1 MLKIYLVSVIIWL
14 IILIATDK
22 FVGGIIKNKKINYKK
37 YTKGKG
43 KANISYMVVS
53 FIPVVRAF
61 VWGVMIYLAGADEKN
76 LDKLFE
82 DKTVEEKRG
91 KI

>member
-1 MLKIYLVSVIIWL
+1 MLKIYLASVIIWL

-22 FVGGIIKNKKINYKK
+22 FVRGIIKNNKINYKK
-37 YTKGKG
+37 YTKVEGKV
-43 KANISYMVVS
+43 KISYIVVS

-61 VWGVMIYLAGADEKN
+61 IWGVMIYLAGADEKS

-82 DKTVEEKRG
+82 DKTDKG
-91 KI
+91 KKGRI